1 MEIKMERLL
10 EILKELKPEVDFNS
24 EKALIDDEIFDSFDI
39 VQLVGEI
46 SETFEIDVPPNEI
59 LPENF
64 NSADLIWQ
72 MIQRL
77 K

>member
-1 MEIKMERLL
+1 MEQLLKILSEIK
-10 EILKELKPEVDFNS
+10 PDVDFNIAES
-24 EKALIDDEIFDSFDI
+24 LIDDEVFDSFDI
-39 VQLVGEI
+39 VQLVGQISEEFEIEI
-46 SETFEIDVPPNEI
+46 SPNDI

-64 NSADLIWQ
+64 NSAGAMWQ

>member
-1 MEIKMERLL
+1 MEQLLKILSEIK
-10 EILKELKPEVDFNS
+10 PDVDFNIAES
-24 EKALIDDEIFDSFDI
+24 LIDDEIFDSFDI
-39 VQLVGEI
+39 VQLVGQISEEFEIEI
-46 SETFEIDVPPNEI
+46 SPNDI

-64 NSADLIWQ
+64 NSAGAMWQ

>member
-1 MEIKMERLL
+1 MEQLLKILNEIK
-10 EILKELKPEVDFNS
+10 PDVDFS
-24 EKALIDDEIFDSFDI
+24 VEKSLIDDELFDSFDI
-39 VQLVGEI
+39 VQLVGQL
-46 SETFEIDVPPNEI
+46 SEEFEIEIAPSDI

-64 NSADLIWQ
+64 NSADAMWQ

>member
-1 MEIKMERLL
+1 MERLL

>member
-1 MEIKMERLL
+1 MEQLL
-10 EILKELKPEVDFNS
+10 EILKELKPDVDFVS

-46 SETFEIDVPPNEI
+46 SEAFEIDVPPNEI

-64 NSADLIWQ
+64 NSADSIWQ

>member
-1 MEIKMERLL
+1 MDKLL
-10 EILKELKPEVDFNS
+10 EILKELKPDVDFNAQ
-24 EKALIDDEIFDSFDI
+24 KALIDDEVFDSFDI

-64 NSADLIWQ
+64 NSADSMWQ